1 MKKILISLTIVL
13 AVASLAFAGGK
24 SEKTEGAATAGPPKS
39 GGVLVF
45 ARSGDAVGLDP
56 AREDDGESFYIADN
70 VYETLVEFKPG
81 TTDIV
86 PGLAEKWVAAPN
98 GLEYTFYLRKGVK
111 FHDGTDFNADAVL
124 YSLSRQ
130 FKPDH
135 PAFGF
140 GPWKYWGYMS
150 MNDIIQDVVKVD
162 DLTVRITLKKP
173 EAPFIANLAMNF
185 AAIVSP
191 TAATAAGADFTN
203 KPVGTGPFKFV
214 SWVKDDNIVL
224 ERFTGYWGQKAYL
237 DRVIFKVVPDATAR
251 YLALKAGEVDMID
264 FPNPA
269 DLAAIESDPNL
280 KAVSQAGLNV
290 GYLALNTQKKPFDNK
305 IVRQAINYAI
315 NKKEILDAVYGK
327 LGTAAKNPLPPTM
340 WSYNQNT
347 QPYPYDP
354 NMAKKL
360 LAEAGLASG
369 FSTTLW
375 AMPVSRPYN
384 PNARKVAEI
393 MQAQLAAVG
402 IKAEIVSYEWGT
414 YLDKTDHGEHDMA
427 LMGWTGDNG
436 DPDNFLWVLLSAPAA
451 EVPAGNIA
459 FWKNAQFT
467 EVIKQAKETSD
478 VVRRT
483 QLYTQA
489 QEIFREEA
497 PWVPIAH
504 SVVVEPM
511 KKSVEGFVLSPL
523 GQRIFHSVWI
533 NAK

>member
-1 MKKILISLTIVL
+1 MKKVL
-13 AVASLAFAGGK
+13 ASLAIILVLASLAFAGGK
-24 SEKTEGAATAGPPKS
+24 SDKDQGTMTAGAPKT
-39 GGVLVF
+39 GGTLIF

-81 TTDIV
+81 TTDIQ
-86 PGLAEKWVAAPN
+86 PGLAERWEAAAN
-98 GLEYTFYLRKGVK
+98 GLEYTFYLRSGVK
-111 FHDGTDFNADAVL
+111 FHDGTAFNADAVV
-124 YSLSRQ
+124 YSLGRQ
-130 FKPDH
+130 FKTDH
-135 PAFGF
+135 PQNSL

-150 MNDIIQDVVKVD
+150 MDDIIQDVVKVN
-162 DLTVRITLKKP
+162 DLTVKISLKKP

-191 TAATAAGADFTN
+191 TAAMAAGADFTN

-224 ERFTGYWGQKAYL
+224 ERFSDYWGQKAYL
-237 DRVIFKVVPDATAR
+237 DRVIFKVQPDATAR

-269 DLAAIESDPNL
+269 DLPAIEAEASL
-280 KAVSQAGLNV
+280 KVVSQAGLNV
-290 GYLALNTQKKPFDNK
+290 GYLALNTQKKPFDDK
-305 IVRQAINYAI
+305 RVRQAINYAI
-315 NKKEILDAVYGK
+315 NKQEILTAVYGK
-327 LGTAAKNPLPPTM
+327 LGTAAKNPIPPNM
-340 WSYNQNT
+340 WSYNNNVKE
-347 QPYPYDP
+347 YPYDP

-360 LAEAGLASG
+360 LAEAGLANG

-384 PNARKVAEI
+384 PNGRKVAEI
-393 MQAQLAAVG
+393 MQAQLSAVG
-402 IKAEIVSYEWGT
+402 IKTEIVSYEWGT

-427 LMGWTGDNG
+427 LLGWTGDNG
-436 DPDNFLWVLLSAPAA
+436 DPDNFLWVLLSEPAA

-467 EVIKQAKETSD
+467 ALIKQAKETAD
-478 VVRRT
+478 VAKRT
-483 QLYTQA
+483 QLYQQA

-511 KKSVEGFVLSPL
+511 KKTVEGFVLSPL
-523 GQRIFHSVWI
+523 GQRIFHQVWI
-533 NAK
+533 NK